1 MLNCDKTM
9 KPGITNR
16 ELAAL
21 VLADWRELNASPRN
35 WASFEAVRF
44 KHETR
49 YAIKWGTIHSNGM
62 KEIPIQTIVYT
73 LYDTGRCDAVRL
85 THS

>member
-21 VLADWRELNASPRN
+21 VLDDWRELNAGWRR

-49 YAIKWGTIHSNGM
+49 YAIKWGAIHTDGT
-62 KEIPIQTIVYT
+62 KECAIQTIVYT
-73 LYDTGRCDAVRL
+73 LRDTGRCNAVRL

>member
-9 KPGITNR
+9 PQNITNP
-16 ELAAL
+16 ELAQL
-21 VLADWRELNASPRN
+21 VLDDWRELNAGWRR

-49 YAIKWGTIHSNGM
+49 YAIKWGSIHTDGT